1 MRHENSPLTFY
12 MSKNSTLPS
21 PISHPPS
28 LMLFSPQSFFHSQKA
43 NNRLSTQITPFL
55 LVFLELKG
63 PPPPSTPPLAPSL
76 SMSAEVCSLTE
87 TILALETLLKERT
100 LTPPSS
106 PPSHPLQTSPTLLLS
121 YHPVNPLSPNL
132 LKFSLIPYGNRMPSY
147 LLLGWPLPP
156 PPAMFT
162 LYLEQLQNSA
172 LHLPPILW
180 NPFQFPLQ
188 PHCLQA
194 WMIISIS
201 YKLYPLPSPFPQDL
215 ATQVQIFQ
223 LGATYAGP
231 LTTSTPIVSIIVA
244 PPADN
249 MHQATPTTS
258 VLNFIAPTVS
268 NMITPTFSAPN
279 YFFQS

>member
-1 MRHENSPLTFY
+1 MQI
-12 MSKNSTLPS
+12 
-21 PISHPPS
+21 IS
-28 LMLFSPQSFFHSQKA
+28 F
-43 NNRLSTQITPFL
+43 
-55 LVFLELKG
+55 
-63 PPPPSTPPLAPSL
+63 PLAYPKPTRQPPHSPTALSL
-76 SMSAEVCSLTE
+76 SISAEVHLLTE
-87 TILALETLLKERT
+87 TMLSLEVLLKERT
-100 LTPPSS
+100 PMSPLFQLS
-106 PPSHPLQTSPTLLLS
+106 PPLQSSHPPPLS
-121 YHPVNPLSPNL
+121 YHQVNPHPPNPL
-132 LKFSLIPYGNRMPSY
+132 PYPAPCADKALSY
-147 LLLGWPLPP
+147 LPLGLPLPLPP
-156 PPAMFT
+156 TIFT
-162 LYLEQLQNSA
+162 PHWEQLQSST

-194 WMIISIS
+194 WMIISIF
-201 YKLYPLPSPFPQDL
+201 YKLYPLPSPFPQDP